1 VGTTTPETLTI
12 TATVVSPVAQTNTAT
27 ISAADQFD
35 PNAGNNTASATE
47 TPQRADLALAKSV
60 SDSTPNIGDTI
71 TFTVTLTNNG
81 PDPATGVKVTDLL
94 PTGLAFVSADPSQG
108 SYTSGLWDVGTVTP
122 GTPLTLEIVATVESD
137 DAQTNTAS
145 ITDTD
150 QFDPITAND
159 TAHST
164 VIPQQ
169 ADLAVT
175 KTVSNALP
183 NVADTITFTI
193 TLTNNGPDT
202 ATGVVVND
210 VLPAG
215 LAFVS
220 ATASRG
226 AYNAST
232 GVWTVNFVSMAEA
245 VTLTIA
251 ATVVSAVAQ
260 TNTATIGAADQFDP
274 NLANNTSSVTVTPL
288 SADLQAIKTV
298 NKPRVFVGAKVTFT
312 VRIVNRGPGIAR
324 SVIVNELLPRGLVFV
339 SARPSQGTF
348 NRATRTWSVG
358 NLASG
363 DNATLQIVVR
373 VRRPRANVNVAIV
386 SAATVDPFLANNL
399 GAAVVRGLRGISKR
413 LFLARP

>member
-1 VGTTTPETLTI
+1 
-12 TATVVSPVAQTNTAT
+12 
-27 ISAADQFD
+27 
-35 PNAGNNTASATE
+35 
-47 TPQRADLALAKSV
+47 
-60 SDSTPNIGDTI
+60 
-71 TFTVTLTNNG
+71 
-81 PDPATGVKVTDLL
+81 
-94 PTGLAFVSADPSQG
+94 
-108 SYTSGLWDVGTVTP
+108 
-122 GTPLTLEIVATVESD
+122 
-137 DAQTNTAS
+137 
-145 ITDTD
+145 
-150 QFDPITAND
+150 
-159 TAHST
+159 
-164 VIPQQ
+164 
-169 ADLAVT
+169 VT